1 MKSGLDIQLRDAFDS
16 FFRALKTTHEK
27 YFETSIRLV
36 SLQEWAY
43 LGVRMGAEAPQRT
56 SKESWVVLPNKDD
69 DAAAKKRFYCTAKD
83 EDVWAINMAGKG
95 RRIALARRNS
105 HDAMAIL
112 DQDAFI
118 GHVIWDT
125 PLGVAGQGVLPVNR
139 MVLEMGGEERVFH
152 ICGMRD
158 EKGNLSIHV
167 NGHEKLGLTAS
178 RYIDKTLHGVGEIC
192 SQAKIGIQPLSD
204 SPLNNSPFL
213 ALVESQQDDD
223 VLFKQF
229 PFLSPL
235 TFQKVRNEIAKS
247 RHLVQTA
254 MKKAVSAKRVMLLA
268 VPSALAVSVSL
279 FFMFNLILSNGTSAG
294 VLSAIEP
301 FMDAFIGAKQS
312 ILQHYFALWGN
323 VTYAFAGLG
332 VIVITVSELVDY
344 GANKCKKQG
353 MLFPIVAKLTYY
365 CFVAIFLIDLL
376 LLIMSAANPN
386 IITVALAFAMYLL
399 PVTVYISFQ
408 FLKKKAESKVLTPL
422 KVFTWFSVDKPLR

>member
-36 SLQEWAY
+36 SLQDWKY
-43 LGVRMGAEAPQRT
+43 VGIGMGVQPPQRT
-56 SKESWVVLPNKDD
+56 SESRWVALPNNDD
-69 DAAAKKRFYCTAKD
+69 EASTKKHFYCTARD
-83 EDVWAINMAGKG
+83 ADVWAINIAGKG

-118 GHVIWDT
+118 DHVIWDA
-125 PLGVAGQGVLPVNR
+125 PLRDAGQGVLPVNR
-139 MVLEMGGEERVFH
+139 MVLEMGGEERAFH
-152 ICGMRD
+152 LCSMHD
-158 EKGNLSIHV
+158 ENGNLAIHV
-167 NGHEKLGLTAS
+167 NGHEKLELTAS
-178 RYIDKTLHGVGEIC
+178 RSIDNALHRFGERCAQSKNSEQPHAGVSLE
-192 SQAKIGIQPLSD
+192 
-204 SPLNNSPFL
+204 NMPFL

-294 VLSAIEP
+294 FLSAIEP
-301 FMDAFIGAKQS
+301 FMDAFIGVKQS

-365 CFVAIFLIDLL
+365 CFVAVFLIDLL
-376 LLIMSAANPN
+376 LLSMSAANPN
-386 IITVALAFAMYLL
+386 IITVALVFAMYLL
-399 PVTVYISFQ
+399 PITVYISFQ

-422 KVFTWFSVDKPLR
+422 KVFTWFSVEKPLL

>member
-1 MKSGLDIQLRDAFDS
+1 MKSGLDIQLSDAFNAFIS
-16 FFRALKTTHEK
+16 ALKATHEA

-36 SLQEWAY
+36 SLQAWKY
-43 LGVRMGAEAPQRT
+43 VGVGMGVQPPQRT
-56 SKESWVVLPNKDD
+56 SKESWVVLPNNDE
-69 DAAAKKRFYCTAKD
+69 DAAAKKHFHCTARD
-83 EDVWAINMAGKG
+83 ADVWAINMAGKG

-118 GHVIWDT
+118 DHVIWDA
-125 PLGVAGQGVLPVNR
+125 PLGDAGQGVLPVNR

-158 EKGNLSIHV
+158 EKGNLSVYV
-167 NGHEKLGLTAS
+167 NGHEKLELTAS
-178 RYIDKTLHGVGEIC
+178 RSIDNALHRFGERCAQSKNSEQPHAGVSLE
-192 SQAKIGIQPLSD
+192 
-204 SPLNNSPFL
+204 NMPFL

-235 TFQKVRNEIAKS
+235 TFQKIRNEIDKS
-247 RHLVQTA
+247 RYLVQKA
-254 MKKAVSAKRVMLLA
+254 MKEAVSAKRVMLLA

-294 VLSAIEP
+294 FLSAIEP
-301 FMDAFIGAKQS
+301 FMDAFISAKQS
-312 ILQHYFALWGN
+312 ILQHYFSLWGN
-323 VTYAFAGLG
+323 MKYAFMGLVVMVMAGYQ
-332 VIVITVSELVDY
+332 LVDY
-344 GANKCKKQG
+344 GAKKCKKQG

-365 CFVAIFLIDLL
+365 CFVAAFLIDLL
-376 LLIMSAANPN
+376 LLSASAANPN

-399 PVTVYISFQ
+399 PITVYISFQ
-408 FLKKKAESKVLTPL
+408 FLKKKAESKVLAPL